1 VRHRLAVA
9 VVLVLLAP
17 LVCADGQGKI
27 GLLNG
32 ANFNTTSDQPIS
44 ISYGRYTIRRIT
56 VQNCSASLTLA
67 VGGFYTGASKTGTT
81 IVANTQVYTALT
93 SAAKFL
99 DVTLAAIITTDVLT
113 ANPIY
118 LSLTTGQGSAATCN
132 VAIFGDILD

>member
-1 VRHRLAVA
+1 MRRLLILA
-9 VVLVLLAP
+9 LVLWALPVA
-17 LVCADGQGKI
+17 AGSGQMRLGQ
-27 GLLNG
+27 LNG
-32 ANFNTTSDQPIS
+32 ANFNSTADQAIPVHF
-44 ISYGRYTIRRIT
+44 GRYAVRHIT

-81 IVANTQVYTALT
+81 IVASTQVYTALT

-132 VAIFGDILD
+132 IAVFGDLLD